1 MFGRGKKEKARNLM
15 ENGSKGVGVVLTV
28 HDTGMTINENPRVKM
43 SFRIEPLDG
52 SPSFEAE
59 KTSTVSRVEVPRTG
73 DRYPVWYD
81 PSDPTSWAYATIT
94 DGQGREQIRQLFG
107 AQAET
112 ITGIGSSAAAAPA
125 APAPAVDPLDRLK
138 KLDELHSAGVLTDA
152 EFEQKKAAILAEI

>member
-1 MFGRGKKEKARNLM
+1 MFGRGKKEKAKNLM
-15 ENGSKGVGVVLTV
+15 ENGSKGIGVVLTV

-43 SFRIEPLDG
+43 TFRIEPLDG
-52 SPSFEAE
+52 SPAFEAE

-81 PSDPTSWAYATIT
+81 AADPTSWAYATIT

-112 ITGIGSSAAAAPA
+112 ITGIGSPAAAAPA

-138 KLDELHSAGVLTDA
+138 KLDELHTAGVLTDA

>member
-1 MFGRGKKEKARNLM
+1 MFGRGKKEKARNLI

-52 SPSFEAE
+52 SPPFEPE